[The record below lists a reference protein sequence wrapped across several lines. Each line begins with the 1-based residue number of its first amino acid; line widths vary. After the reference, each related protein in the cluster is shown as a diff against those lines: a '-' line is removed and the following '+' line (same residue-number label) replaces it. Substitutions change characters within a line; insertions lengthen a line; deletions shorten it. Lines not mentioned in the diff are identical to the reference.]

1 MLGFALVSLW
11 PFGKKNDSYIEFK
24 RQERLAIQSNENQNP
39 GTDEYVELTNRAGF
53 LITDQIAIG
62 LLLDNEHNVQ
72 GLTSLVP
79 IFSPTNSVIKLSKY
93 QSDLKRIRLDN
104 HITLLKLTMDPDVYE
119 ANGLEML
126 EGYRMYGHDRI
137 SGAEEGWIGHI
148 ATETTRRHVFTD
160 EKKGMFQK

>member
-1 MLGFALVSLW
+1 MVSLW
-11 PFGKKNDSYIEFK
+11 PFGKKDNDYIEFK
-24 RQERLAIQSNENQNP
+24 RQERLAIQANEGQTP

-53 LITDQIAIG
+53 LITDQISMS
-62 LLLDNEHNVQ
+62 LLLENENNVK
-72 GLTSLVP
+72 GLGSLVP
-79 IFSPTNSVIKLSKY
+79 VLSPTNSVIKLSKF
-93 QSDLKRIRLDN
+93 QADLKRIRLDN

-148 ATETTRRHVFTD
+148 ATETTRRHVFEE
-160 EKKGMFQK
+160 EKKNRFGGH